1 MDFWAMVSAMA
12 AVGSALVAIVGVG
25 YSAHT
30 FKKSFSKMS
39 QSEQVRIVHDINN
52 NLAHAEDAV
61 MQAWN
66 KEDPDEIKLRHMQYL
81 NIWEWYSFLVNR
93 DQITIQE
100 LVQYNKKS
108 ICEDYQMI
116 FKLYSGLKEDKD
128 SYKEFKELCRK
139 LNCQND

>member
-1 MDFWAMVSAMA
+1 MVSTMA
-12 AVGSALVAIVGVG
+12 AVGSALAAIVGVS

-52 NLAHAEDAV
+52 NLALAEDAV
-61 MQAWN
+61 IQAWD

-108 ICEDYQMI
+108 ICEDYRMI
-116 FKLYSGLKEDKD
+116 FELYPDLKEDNE
-128 SYKEFKELCRK
+128 SYKEFKELYRK
-139 LNCQND
+139 LNCENN